1 MWYNPAKCYYWE
13 EDDLM
18 VYSNCSDHNVV
29 VDVNFEF
36 TDTLK
41 VTYAHTSHLLTLK
54 NICFTYTRALR
65 QQLTLLQ
72 RILYEAHMHSPLHL
86 ES

>member
-13 EDDLM
+13 EDELM
-18 VYSNCSDHNVV
+18 VYSNCLDHNVV

-41 VTYAHTSHLLTLK
+41 VTYAHTSHLHSK
-54 NICFTYTRALR
+54 YVSRTYVHYT
-65 QQLTLLQ
+65 
-72 RILYEAHMHSPLHL
+72 S
-86 ES
+86 S